1 MDKRVYHIN
10 VRKKQA
16 IGTEAIS
23 ISLIINFC
31 LFLNVSGDYIFFAQY
46 SGPVLKKKTH
56 IKNKV
61 KNLLGNF

>member
-31 LFLNVSGDYIFFAQY
+31 LFLNVSGDYFFFVAQY
-46 SGPVLKKKTH
+46 SGPVLKKRCISKT
-56 IKNKV
+56 K
-61 KNLLGNF
+61 